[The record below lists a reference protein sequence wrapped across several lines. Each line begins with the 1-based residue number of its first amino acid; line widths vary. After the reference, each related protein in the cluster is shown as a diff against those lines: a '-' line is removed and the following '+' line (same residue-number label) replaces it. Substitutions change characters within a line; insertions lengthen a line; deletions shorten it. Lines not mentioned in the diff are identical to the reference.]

1 MQSEHCI
8 VNESTVR
15 RKSDNRDL
23 TIVNDTG
30 EWLVA
35 SDGNDFFIL
44 TTNGSRCE
52 DDNYNP
58 NIIIY
63 AVKTVM
69 NCIIFISAACTIA
82 LHLYLR
88 NLRTEFGVLVII
100 VCFFVLVLYVATFI
114 HNRYQFTH
122 EVNDNG
128 SICAVFVYVKGILV
142 FFYHS
147 TVITIFFHFTYL
159 MYSTLKLRSKKPN
172 FDIHLTCKYIAV
184 IISLTTVCALIIMPY
199 DIVVSRNAFAT
210 KNGYCAIDF
219 EDNSEGSLFILVI
232 LLSLA
237 IAVQLVLFAFG
248 MILYLLV
255 TRNSCEFKTIDFKVC
270 LALISTSGLNTV
282 LFLTSYFLVQSTGI
296 PFLLSSVGTLVEQ
309 LILLIISS
317 VKVTRAVTSN
327 STQ

>member
-1 MQSEHCI
+1 
-8 VNESTVR
+8 
-15 RKSDNRDL
+15 
-23 TIVNDTG
+23 
-30 EWLVA
+30 
-35 SDGNDFFIL
+35 
-44 TTNGSRCE
+44 
-52 DDNYNP
+52 
-58 NIIIY
+58 
-63 AVKTVM
+63 M

-88 NLRTEFGVLVII
+88 NLQTEFAIGKLVVI

-122 EVNDNG
+122 KVNNSG
-128 SICAVFVYVKGILV
+128 SICAVFVYVRGTLV

-159 MYSTLKLRSKKPN
+159 MYSTLKLRSKKSN
-172 FDIHLTCKYIAV
+172 FDIHLTCKYITV
-184 IISLTTVCALIIMPY
+184 IISLTTVCALIIMSY
-199 DIVVSRNAFAT
+199 DIAVSRNAFAT
-210 KNGYCAIDF
+210 KNGYCAF
-219 EDNSEGSLFILVI
+219 EDNSKGLLFILVI

-309 LILLIISS
+309 LVLLIISS

-327 STQ
+327 STEQQLKLQAHTCKHYCVLYCV